1 MMKGII
7 EAESD
12 DENERR
18 TTESIMRI
26 SYLPVV

>member
-1 MMKGII
+1 MKGI
-7 EAESD
+7 EEVEGD
-12 DENERR
+12 DESERR